1 MLCHVLGMQIYL
13 DDEKYKDE
21 IAALERVRAKL
32 GERSGRSTVVRLI
45 READATAAI
54 IDRAQAPAT
63 RTERAAARM
72 RKGAKS

>member
-21 IAALERVRAKL
+21 IAALERVRARL
-32 GERSGRSTVVRLI
+32 GERSGRSTVARLI
-45 READATAAI
+45 READATAAV

-63 RTERAAARM
+63 RAERAAARM
-72 RKGAKS
+72 RKGTK